1 MIYLLIKAKS
11 GLHAGAT
18 WRLEKNVFSLGAS
31 SKADVFLCDPGVP
44 DTLIKF
50 RKVGRKIRIEGLNDE
65 ARLRSADN
73 RDVSDVLLPSQA
85 AILDFRQVQI
95 EIQVL
100 TATYNIVSA
109 LADRLAYLFQDI
121 LRFLRKLG
129 VKAFFGLLFLM
140 GVLMTGLV
148 LFFGTAGVVKS
159 EASIPKK
166 AVEQENSLLPPQPT
180 QLSMQQHMVN
190 NVAQEMRSFA
200 QRIDA
205 KYFDVRVNDSQVLID
220 AQLSRL
226 QAIQFEQHLN
236 RQGRDYGQ
244 FVDIHARMAFTEE
257 QKTIDSLD
265 VEKIMLGSRPAI
277 VLRDGSMLYVG
288 GSFNGLDVLSI
299 GPRKV
304 VLKGSAT
311 YEVIL

>member
-18 WRLEKNVFSLGAS
+18 WRLEKSVFSLGAS
-31 SKADVFLCDPGVP
+31 SQADVFLCDPGVP

-50 RKVGRKIRIEGLNDE
+50 RKLGRKIRIEGLNEE

-73 RDVSDVLLPSQA
+73 RDVSDILLPTQA
-85 AILDFRQVQI
+85 AILDFRQIQI

-100 TATYNIVSA
+100 AATYNIASA
-109 LADRLAYLFQDI
+109 FGDRFAYLCQDI
-121 LRFLRKLG
+121 LRFLRNLG
-129 VKAFFGLLFLM
+129 VKAFFGLLFLI
-140 GVLMTGLV
+140 GLLMTGLV

-159 EASIPKK
+159 QASMPKK
-166 AVEQENSLLPPQPT
+166 MAQQPSALTAPQL
-180 QLSMQQHMVN
+180 QQFSMQQHMAR
-190 NVAQEMRSFA
+190 NVAQEMRDFA
-200 QRIDA
+200 QRVDA
-205 KYFDVRVNDSQVLID
+205 KYFDVQLNDTQVQID

-236 RQGRDYGQ
+236 RQGRDYGKH
-244 FVDIHARMAFTEE
+244 VDIRATLSFTEE
-257 QKTIDSLD
+257 QKNIDSLD
-265 VEKIMLGSRPAI
+265 VERIMLGSRPAV

-288 GSFNGLDVLSI
+288 GSFNGLDVVSI

-304 VLKGSAT
+304 VLKGSTT
-311 YEVIL
+311 YEVSL

>member
-18 WRLEKNVFSLGAS
+18 WRFEKSTFSLGAS

-65 ARLRSADN
+65 ARLRSLDN
-73 RDVSDVLLPSQA
+73 RDVSDILLPSQA

-100 TATYNIVSA
+100 AATYNVASA
-109 LADRLAYLFQDI
+109 LGDRFAYLFQDLLQL
-121 LRFLRKLG
+121 LRNLG

-140 GVLMTGLV
+140 GILMTGLV

-166 AVEQENSLLPPQPT
+166 TVQQENYPVTPNPPQF
-180 QLSMQQHMVN
+180 SMQQHMAR
-190 NVAQEMRSFA
+190 NVAQEMRDFA

-205 KYFDVRVNDSQVLID
+205 KYFDVQLNDTQVQIE

-226 QAIQFEQHLN
+226 QAVQFEQHLN

-244 FVDIHARMAFTEE
+244 HVDIRAKLSFTQE
-257 QKTIDSLD
+257 QKTIDSLE
-265 VEKIMLGSRPAI
+265 VERIMLGTRPAI

-288 GSFNGLDVLSI
+288 GSFNGMDVVSI

-304 VLKGSAT
+304 VLKGAAT
-311 YEVIL
+311 YEVVL